1 MTVGEFGTVLTE
13 NPLLVT
19 AYFSILPVT
28 AIFAWLLGNNRG
40 HLSPWKYFYTVL
52 IYLSCLPGIL
62 AFAFAVYLVVVE
74 RQSILQLNLY
84 LTLIPVMSMFLT
96 LIIIRRNVDLDLVPG
111 FDKIT
116 GFILMIFAL
125 IAFLWFLSRIRL
137 VIFSY
142 MPLQYFALIFIG
154 LLLLLIYGW
163 RKISGNN

>member
-1 MTVGEFGTVLTE
+1 MTLGEFGAILTE

-28 AIFAWLLGNNRG
+28 AMFAWLLGKNRG
-40 HLSPWKYFYTVL
+40 HLPPWKYFYTVL
-52 IYLSCLPGIL
+52 VYLSCLPGLL
-62 AFAFAVYLVVVE
+62 AFAFGIYLVVVE
-74 RQSILQLNLY
+74 GQSILSLNLY
-84 LTLIPVMSMFLT
+84 LTLVPVLSMFLT
-96 LIIIRRNVDLDLVPG
+96 LLIIKRNVDLDLVPG

-116 GFILMIFAL
+116 GFMLMIFVL

-142 MPLQYFALIFIG
+142 MPIQYFALIFLG

-163 RKISGNN
+163 RMVSRER